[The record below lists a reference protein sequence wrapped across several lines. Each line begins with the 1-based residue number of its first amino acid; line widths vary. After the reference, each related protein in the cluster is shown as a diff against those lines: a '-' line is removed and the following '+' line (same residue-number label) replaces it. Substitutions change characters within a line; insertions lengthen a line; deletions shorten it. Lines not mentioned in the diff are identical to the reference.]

1 MSKLIANNR
10 CWVGFSTATLT
21 GEGSTL
27 AVTQAQ
33 VTSAVNLTPWL
44 ITLNAST
51 TGNQVPTPALDS
63 LFETSISGTVQATF
77 TGDFYKDDANDLAWD
92 TLPREEEGYFIVSRY
107 GGSDVAPNLNRP
119 KSGDEVEIWPV
130 IVTARTAG
138 ALSSNTAQ
146 TFTLTASVPKEP
158 NESAT
163 VAA

>member
-10 CWVGFSTATLT
+10 CWVGFTDVDLPGEGATLVIT
-21 GEGSTL
+21 
-27 AVTQAQ
+27 AAQ
-33 VTSAVNLTPWL
+33 VAAATDLTPYL

-51 TGNQVPTPALDS
+51 QGNQVPTPALDS

-77 TGDFYKDDANDLAWD
+77 TGDFYKDDEDDKAWE
-92 TLPREEEGYFIVSRY
+92 TLHREAEGVFIVSRY

-119 KSGDEVEIWPV
+119 VAGDDVELWPI

-163 VAA
+163 VAS